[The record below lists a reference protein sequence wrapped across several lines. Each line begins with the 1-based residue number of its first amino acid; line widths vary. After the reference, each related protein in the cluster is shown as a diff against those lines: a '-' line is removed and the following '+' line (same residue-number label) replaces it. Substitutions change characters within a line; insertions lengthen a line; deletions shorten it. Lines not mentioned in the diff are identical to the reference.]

1 MLPSLSQVYL
11 LFLNEIDITVKPCL
25 MPTSLQRPLF
35 FCPGRQKTLSTMA
48 TSLQRPLSMATGPN
62 VAIVERFNCT
72 CKNQR
77 FRSAGKW
84 KQPLFLQHCALHK
97 FHMIEGQNTHDQIP
111 SYAFHSFLVEV
122 QTNPTHA

>member
-1 MLPSLSQVYL
+1 MTSFFRPGGQKSPY
-11 LFLNEIDITVKPCL
+11 IDSC
-25 MPTSLQRPLF
+25 S
-35 FCPGRQKTLSTMA
+35 MA
-48 TSLQRPLSMATGPN
+48 TSLQWPLAQK

-72 CKNQR
+72 CNNQR

-97 FHMIEGQNTHDQIP
+97 FHVIEGQNAQDQIP